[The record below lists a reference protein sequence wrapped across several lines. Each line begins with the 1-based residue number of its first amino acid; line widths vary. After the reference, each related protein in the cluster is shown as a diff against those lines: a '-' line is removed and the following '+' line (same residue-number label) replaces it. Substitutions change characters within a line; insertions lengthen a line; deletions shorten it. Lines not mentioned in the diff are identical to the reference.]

1 MPTTVESTSPS
12 PTSPV
17 ATVDPVPGQPIPS
30 ASPGAAVPTHEP
42 GRIPHADESSGL
54 RRIAT
59 GSTVGLAAGVV
70 GLALP
75 VTLLLLAR
83 YRPGALPI
91 SASQLLQVT
100 AVLALT
106 GALLFAVSLI
116 VYRLGF
122 ASLRAV
128 DPRFWAASALCM
140 LGTVGLVLIV
150 LPIAIALASSDT
162 MAACIQG
169 APTKAPA
176 CLRAVAP
183 LASYL
188 AIAGVWLVW
197 LGGLGIVLGIGL
209 ASVRYREAWL
219 SAGAALYALIILGL
233 LAPGLSLMF
242 PIGGIAYAIV
252 ALPLLVLLAP
262 ALTSRGSHRAMS
274 AAA

>member
-1 MPTTVESTSPS
+1 MAAADEPASPPLAAPASPPSGPPVPS
-12 PTSPV
+12 PPV
-17 ATVDPVPGQPIPS
+17 EETAP
-30 ASPGAAVPTHEP
+30 A
-42 GRIPHADESSGL
+42 GRTKRVPHADESSGL
-54 RRIAT
+54 SRIAT

-75 VTLLLLAR
+75 VTLLLLAS

-106 GALLFAVSLI
+106 GALLFAISLI
-116 VYRLGF
+116 IYRYGF
-122 ASLRAV
+122 ASLRTV

-150 LPIAIALASSDT
+150 LPIAIAFASSDT

-176 CLRAVAP
+176 CLRAAAP

-188 AIAGVWLVW
+188 AEAGIWLVW
-197 LGGLGIVLGIGL
+197 LGGVGIVLGIGL

-233 LAPGLSLMF
+233 LAPGLSLLF
-242 PIGGIAYAIV
+242 PIGGIAYAIL
-252 ALPLLVLLAP
+252 ALPILVLLAP
-262 ALTSRGSHRAMS
+262 ALTSRGSHHAMS
-274 AAA
+274 AVA